1 MDERVW
7 VGLDYGVS
15 GEKWMWEVEWMEEEL
30 AGLVERVD
38 QERWEESVGLRM
50 LEWAWEVEVWMLM
63 VLVGKVWQVE
73 GGGWYVEVWRVY
85 RCSSFS

>member
-1 MDERVW
+1 
-7 VGLDYGVS
+7 
-15 GEKWMWEVEWMEEEL
+15 MEEEL

-38 QERWEESVGLRM
+38 QERGEESVGLRM

-63 VLVGKVWQVE
+63 VLMGRVWHVE